1 MTFGYSSSAWATL
14 VIVPSL
20 ILFLIW
26 AWRRKQQ
33 LISQFV
39 TSRLL
44 ANLTVGVSTARQKAR
59 LVMLATAVT
68 LTWLALARPQW
79 GFEWEEARSQGL
91 DILVAIDTSKSM
103 LASDITPTRLA
114 RAKLAVFDLMKIAK
128 QDRLG
133 LIAFAGSAF
142 LQTPL
147 TLDEEAFRQNVE
159 TLDTGIIPQG
169 GTALADAIETAR
181 KAFETS
187 GENHKVLVLFTD
199 GEDQDTGALEAAE
212 RAAKEGMKIYT
223 IGVGTAEGELI
234 QVPNEQGQIGFLKD
248 EQGNVVKSHL
258 NEGLLQQIAT
268 AGGGF
273 YLPLRGANPMETLY
287 HHPNG
292 LASLPKAES
301 TSRLIKSYHDR
312 FYWFL
317 VPAIVVLI
325 AEMFLPQRRRNRGEA
340 PTSGPG
346 SGLTKVASILIA
358 FGIPL
363 FLEASPQSAQKK
375 FETGDFDGALQDY
388 EAVLKKRTNDFRLFY
403 NAGDAAYR
411 AKRFDAAR
419 KYFDTAVVAPEIT
432 LQQHAYYNLGNALY
446 QLGEQQ
452 EDKDT
457 KKANWEQSIR
467 HYQSALKLN
476 KDDTDARHNLA
487 FVTKKLED
495 LKKEDPQKD
504 QNNEPPKDP
513 SEAAKRAKEEADE
526 AVRKR
531 DYKQALSIMEQSLKR
546 DSTTQFYADYIQ
558 RLREVNG
565 VAQLK

>member
-1 MTFGYSSSAWATL
+1 MTFGYPSLGWATL
-14 VIVPSL
+14 IVVPAVVV
-20 ILFLIW
+20 FLIW

-59 LVMLATAVT
+59 LILLATAVA
-68 LTWLALARPQW
+68 LTWVAIARPQW

-114 RAKLAVFDLMKIAK
+114 RAKLAAFDLMKLAK

-169 GTALADAIETAR
+169 GTALADAIDTAR

-199 GEDQDTGALEAAE
+199 GEDQDTGALEAAQ
-212 RAAKEGMKIYT
+212 RAAKDGLKIYT

-234 QVPNEQGQIGFLKD
+234 QVPDEQGRMGFLKD

-268 AGGGF
+268 TGGGF

-317 VPAIVVLI
+317 VPAILVLI
-325 AEMFLPQRRRNRGEA
+325 AEMFLPQRRR
-340 PTSGPG
+340 
-346 SGLTKVASILIA
+346 V
-358 FGIPL
+358 
-363 FLEASPQSAQKK
+363 
-375 FETGDFDGALQDY
+375 
-388 EAVLKKRTNDFRLFY
+388 
-403 NAGDAAYR
+403 
-411 AKRFDAAR
+411 RFPR
-419 KYFDTAVVAPEIT
+419 
-432 LQQHAYYNLGNALY
+432 
-446 QLGEQQ
+446 
-452 EDKDT
+452 
-457 KKANWEQSIR
+457 
-467 HYQSALKLN
+467 
-476 KDDTDARHNLA
+476 
-487 FVTKKLED
+487 
-495 LKKEDPQKD
+495 
-504 QNNEPPKDP
+504 
-513 SEAAKRAKEEADE
+513 
-526 AVRKR
+526 
-531 DYKQALSIMEQSLKR
+531 
-546 DSTTQFYADYIQ
+546 
-558 RLREVNG
+558 
-565 VAQLK
+565 